1 MASRIPV
8 PNLQAPIDNP
18 NIEGT
23 STFSGTVNV
32 SGSLNLL
39 GGTGIINSITRL
51 TLNGTASL
59 YSTPP
64 STNTTA
70 TASYGVNRITSV
82 TSTNYCCRL
91 PNPPVQGATITFV
104 NDGGAP
110 FYVFP
115 SMIGGTIDNVKDG
128 WIQIPNNGQAVTL
141 TCTQNPNPGVWQ
153 STTPSSTGGTVFTT
167 DVISTPLG
175 ANKFLAFVN
184 NSAYGVSNFSS
195 GLGAYNAL
203 PQPPIAGGITPGLA
217 GGAYSSL
224 YPGSGPNSAW
234 ESINSI
240 TIKTNISGG
249 LPYGIQNFRFTR
261 GYSAGV
267 YNTNT
272 QILTPGNQ
280 GQTGV
285 IIYSGS
291 VYEPSFDQYVNT
303 VIRPF
308 YENIA
313 EFSSYTQIIG
323 ASAGTLLNLGF
334 NPNDWVKTIVSGT
347 FTSSSNSNPYTSAN
361 PGDPGTATY
370 TLTLPIAT
378 YSNFTPNPFKAIGHF
393 YLCTFTKTDPTSVYY
408 GQSFD
413 YWYSSNIGLQIQ
425 GHPSISYSNLK
436 IQTEYDVT
444 LAS

>member
-8 PNLQAPIDNP
+8 PNPQAPIDNP
-18 NIEGT
+18 VIDGT
-23 STFSGTVNV
+23 STFSGIVNV
-32 SGSLNLL
+32 SGSLNLSQ
-39 GGTGIINSITRL
+39 GAKIINPITRL

-64 STNTTA
+64 STNTTT
-70 TASYGVNRITSV
+70 TASYGINRITSV

-91 PNPPVQGATITFV
+91 PNPPVQGATITFI

-153 STTPSSTGGTVFTT
+153 SITPSSTGGTVFTT

-175 ANKFLAFVN
+175 ANKVLAFVN
-184 NSAYGVSNFSS
+184 NSAYGVSNYSS
-195 GLGAYNAL
+195 GLGAYNVL
-203 PQPPIAGGITPGLA
+203 PSPPLLAGVTPGLS
-217 GGAYSSL
+217 GGAFSL
-224 YPGSGPNSAW
+224 FYPGSGPNSAW

-249 LPYGIQNFRFTR
+249 LNGIQSFRITK
-261 GYSAGV
+261 GYTAGV
-267 YNTNT
+267 YEAGT
-272 QILTPGNQ
+272 QTLASGYQ

-323 ASAGTLLNLGF
+323 ATAGVGINGGF
-334 NPNDWVKTIVSGT
+334 NSNDWVKTIVPGT

-361 PGDPGTATY
+361 PGDPGTAIY
-370 TLTLPIAT
+370 TLTLPCST
-378 YSNFTPNPFKAIGHF
+378 YSNYTPNLFKAIGHF

-413 YWYSSNIGLQIQ
+413 YWYSSHIGLQIQ